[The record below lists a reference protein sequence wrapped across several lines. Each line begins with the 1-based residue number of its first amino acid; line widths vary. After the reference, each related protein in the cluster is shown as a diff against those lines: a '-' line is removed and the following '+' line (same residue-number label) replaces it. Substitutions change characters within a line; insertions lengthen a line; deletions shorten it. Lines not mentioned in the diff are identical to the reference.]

1 MRQTI
6 EDEAPIVLQKERQA
20 SSDSVIIQNR
30 VQRAPGIQNTPKTR
44 KIGKIQKIWQEL
56 ILQIIRFGFVGGLN
70 TALDLLIF
78 NAFLLLFPT
87 KSTLMLLVYNS
98 TAYAIGSINSFI
110 LNKYWT
116 FRHKQRTTRQE
127 VLRFIITTLL
137 GIGCNDLII
146 WLLSGLSHPLIADA
160 RLWANVSKICAIFG
174 TVLISFLGLRLWVFV
189 KPARAATGE

>member
-6 EDEAPIVLQKERQA
+6 EDEMPIVVQQEQKASPGDKARRGWMERA
-20 SSDSVIIQNR
+20 
-30 VQRAPGIQNTPKTR
+30 R
-44 KIGKIQKIWQEL
+44 KMQKMWVDL

-70 TALDLLIF
+70 TTLDLLIF
-78 NAFLLLFPT
+78 NTFLLLFPT
-87 KSTLMLLVYNS
+87 KDTLMLLIYNS
-98 TAYAIGSINSFI
+98 TAYAIGSINSFM

-116 FRHKQRTTRQE
+116 FRHKQKTTSQE

-146 WLLSGLSHPLIADA
+146 WLISDISHPLITDA

-174 TVLISFLGLRLWVFV
+174 TVLISYFGMRLWVFV
-189 KPARAATGE
+189 KPTQAGE